1 MRPSSL
7 ASRSIRL
14 LILCMSLI
22 LIGCGDEDSPTRPP
36 AANVLVEPGTPV
48 EVREDAREAG
58 LLDPITLHAASRE
71 GTNLKVKVSY
81 GGCEVHTIRALAS
94 TGILASYPATID
106 IYLQHDRPAVDCDK
120 LLTQELSFDVRPI
133 YEYMESQGMGG
144 QPFSARVMTPA
155 ALTDPTTIKRVLFQ
169 P

>member
-1 MRPSSL
+1 MRPSSI
-7 ASRSIRL
+7 APRSIRL
-14 LILCMSLI
+14 LILSMLFI

-36 AANVLVEPGTPV
+36 TANVPVEPGTPV

-71 GTNLKVKVSY
+71 GTNLKVTVSY

-94 TGILASYPATID
+94 TGVLASYPATID
-106 IYLQHDRPAVDCDK
+106 IYLQHDRPEVDCDM
-120 LLTQELSFDVRPI
+120 LLQQELSFDVRPVFDF
-133 YEYMESQGMGG
+133 MEAKGMGG
-144 QPFSARVMTPA
+144 QPFSAKVMTPA
-155 ALTDPTTIKRVLFQ
+155 ALTDPTKIKRVLFQ

>member
-1 MRPSSL
+1 MRPSSIR
-7 ASRSIRL
+7 SRSIHV
-14 LILCMSLI
+14 LILGALLF

-36 AANVLVEPGTPV
+36 AANAPVEPGTPV

-58 LLDPITLHAASRE
+58 LLDPITLQAASRE
-71 GTNLKVKVSY
+71 GINLKVNVSY

-94 TGILASYPATID
+94 TGILASDPATID
-106 IYLQHDRPAVDCDK
+106 IYLQHDGNPVDCEM
-120 LLTQELSFDVRPI
+120 LLRQELSFDVRPI
-133 YEYMESQGMGG
+133 FDFMESQGMGG

-155 ALTDPTTIKRVLFQ
+155 ALTDPSAIKRVLFQ